1 MALPSAYGGGAN
13 ERILEARA
21 MRYGNTS
28 DAHSG
33 AFQVVLLATTSN
45 RGCPGS
51 FPSAE
56 NIGVRPV
63 SLSGASS
70 AALHMAAL

>member
-1 MALPSAYGGGAN
+1 MALPSTYGIGAN

-33 AFQVVLLATTSN
+33 AFQLVLFAN